1 MLQVLLLLCAAD
13 VFNSAQS
20 ARILAFFPAPSI
32 SHQVVFRP
40 LTQELV
46 KRGHEVV
53 VITPDPAFPKGKAP
67 ANLTEIDVHD
77 ISYAFADKFLAKDR
91 GKKEDFYTQFA
102 ALMEVFP
109 AIFEAQLQVPEVN
122 RIITEERHAFDL
134 LIVESCVR
142 AALGLSHIIKA
153 PMIQISSLG
162 VTGLQYALAGT
173 PIQPFLYPTS
183 MQQRIYNL
191 SLFEKIRQTYDLM
204 YLMYNIYRT
213 QHLDYAIAKKYF
225 GDDMPIFEILFS
237 NTKILFINEH
247 PFWADNRPVAPNVI
261 YIGGI
266 HQTKDK
272 PLPNDL
278 KAYLDSSKNGVIYVS
293 FGTNVKPHM
302 LAMDKIKI
310 MVDVL
315 SKMPYD
321 VLWKWDA
328 NELPGI
334 SKNIKISKW
343 FPQSDLLKHPK
354 IKLFITQGGLQSTDE
369 AISAGVPLIGIP
381 LLADQWYNVE
391 KYVFHK
397 IGLHQDYSSITAEGF
412 KNALDTILHNSSY
425 KTNIVRLGG
434 LMREH
439 PVKPLDTAVFWTEHV
454 IKHGGDHLQPPNAG
468 ISGIIAYCEFPLVF
482 SVLLI
487 LISATALIAITLS
500 YIWKLFKGKAVS
512 IR

>member
-1 MLQVLLLLCAAD
+1 MFNTAD
-13 VFNSAQS
+13 S
-20 ARILAFFPAPSI
+20 ARILAFFPTPSI

-40 LTQELV
+40 LIQELV

-53 VITPDPAFPKGKAP
+53 VITPDPAFPKGNTP
-67 ANLTEIDVHD
+67 TNLTEIDVHD
-77 ISYAFADKFLAKDR
+77 ISYAYAEKLLTKDR
-91 GKKEDFYTQFA
+91 GKREDFYSQFRA
-102 ALMEVFP
+102 VMEVFP
-109 AIFEAQLQVPEVN
+109 SIFEAQLQVPEVN
-122 RIITEERHAFDL
+122 RIIREERHAFDL
-134 LIVESCVR
+134 LIIESCVR

-153 PMIQISSLG
+153 PLIQISSFG

-173 PIQPFLYPTS
+173 PIQPFLYPTP

-191 SLFEKIRQTYDLM
+191 SLFEKIFQTYDLIYM
-204 YLMYNIYRT
+204 MANIYRT
-213 QHLDYAIAKKYF
+213 QHLDYAVARKYF
-225 GDDMPIFEILFS
+225 GDDMPIFENLFS

-247 PFWADNRPVAPNVI
+247 PFWADNRPIAPNIV

-266 HQTKDK
+266 HQTQDK

-278 KAYLDSSKNGVIYVS
+278 KAYLDSSKSGVIYIS
-293 FGTNVKPHM
+293 FGTNVKPYM
-302 LAMDKIKI
+302 LALDKIKI

-321 VLWKWDA
+321 VLWKWEN

-343 FPQSDLLKHPK
+343 LPQSDLLKHPK

-391 KYVFHK
+391 KYELHK
-397 IGLHQDYSSITAEGF
+397 IGLHLDYSSITADGF
-412 KNALDTILHNSSY
+412 KNALTTVLHDSSY
-425 KTNIVRLGG
+425 KANIVRLRA

-439 PVKPLDTAVFWTEHV
+439 PLKPLDTAVWWTEHV
-454 IKHGGDHLQPPNAG
+454 IRHGGDHLQPPNAG
-468 ISGIIAYCEFPLVF
+468 ISGIIGYYEFPLVF
-482 SVLLI
+482 TILSI
-487 LISATALIAITLS
+487 LISITAAIAITLS
-500 YIWKLFKGKAVS
+500 YIWKLA
-512 IR
+512 IRKVAQYIKLKIL